1 VRGIT
6 NLHPSDIECKLFE
19 GTESTDY
26 TPYQKNYINPVTEIY
41 GCCSKESNYT
51 LPAIDDNSLK
61 CEITTQNIA
70 EEQIASYAGCWLI
83 SARKDMDFT
92 GSVSSTASS
101 TTTLQNKSATITPT
115 SSSGTYLY
123 TDLPNLAHFNKYY
136 ILIDLSITSTS
147 YITFSD
153 SKPVTLSIQYPSSAE
168 AIPVGTFETSASLVK
183 NHQIIIEVNDIE
195 TYKNLLNSFTLNFS
209 FYRSTGYSTSY
220 IRYEINHLE
229 FFRTDKTSLDL
240 EDADIVRDYVF
251 GGGTKVTFYNL
262 SLPNYELNG
271 IKNISEND
279 EYNLSDGINN
289 YLCDIL
295 NIDKNILIKY
305 IDRFTRTV
313 TDVLTYTV
321 NIEDSEPN
329 LDLLRT
335 RIYFENMDNIPHEI
349 ERVSESELIITFE
362 ESFSGTIIFTGALL
376 QPLTLVVDADVTIK
390 RVSDFLSPG
399 ATYNIKS
406 NLALESII
414 PNTIQGDFSI
424 RSFYSASKNVNDIRG
439 VITGDFALGTK
450 QSSYTDLVNETKKFG
465 KNYVIVKDALY
476 NILPEKGKTIEK
488 YNVNDIVSLN
498 NSLDEYIQL
507 KGIETFTDT
516 TIEKI
521 SKTNLYGSFVVNNVM
536 NTSYSLSSKDHHN
549 GDIIFNVNPVVRLKL
564 SKVLNSSELMVYSIV
579 SELYDSTTETW
590 SAVTTQK
597 IATNTASIDYSPEIT
612 YMGEGLFTYT
622 VDGYNHDTYY
632 NTATTLNTLI
642 VNPTTAAIT
651 IGTAITIKSANSAST
666 NYTYWTVPSIY
677 NPFAVTYVF
686 EKDNY
691 TDSGDYG
698 YQMSSIVYTYRS
710 LIFYPYL
717 TTISNLHSSGDGSIG
732 TTYLQ
737 YINSSGNYVYSYI
750 GKTSTDPG
758 YFDSTASSFSY
769 VFNSIEKTTD
779 GYRLVATNTNNNI
792 YRYGA
797 IVYYANTWS
806 SGTYETAY
814 ITATKGYVITNYCNN
829 KNVPVSLQ
837 VYAGSQASA
846 TAEWVTTLDIKY
858 TELYGDNKS
867 YGVLYADAGHI
878 ILLPRDNTN
887 SYRFNDIT
895 QLLTLK
901 DAKILHFDLT
911 AKRYLLGV
919 YTEDQLAAIGK
930 KIFHLE

>member
-1 VRGIT
+1 MRGIT

-101 TTTLQNKSATITPT
+101 TTTIQNKSATITPT
-115 SSSGTYLY
+115 SSSGTYLD
-123 TDLPNLAHFNKYY
+123 TDLPNLTHFNKYY
-136 ILIDLSITSTS
+136 ILIDLSITSAGYVS
-147 YITFSD
+147 FSD

-168 AIPVGTFETSASLVK
+168 AIPVGTFTTSASLVK

-209 FYRSTGYSTSY
+209 FYRSTSSYSYTSY

-240 EDADIVRDYVF
+240 EDANIVIDYVF
-251 GGGTKVTFYNL
+251 GGETKLTFYSL

-289 YLCDIL
+289 YLCDVL
-295 NIDKNILIKY
+295 DIDKSILIKY

-313 TDVLTYTV
+313 TNVLTYTV

-335 RIYFENMDNIPHEI
+335 RIYFENMDSIPYKV

-376 QPLTLVVDADVTIK
+376 QPLTLVIDADVAVRK
-390 RVSDFLSPG
+390 VSDFLSPG

-450 QSSYTDLVNETKKFG
+450 QSSYTDLVNETKEFG

-507 KGIETFTDT
+507 RGIETFTDT
-516 TIEKI
+516 LLEKLSKI
-521 SKTNLYGSFVVNNVM
+521 SLYGSFVVNNVM
-536 NTSYSLSSKDHHN
+536 NTSYSLSSTDHHD

-564 SKVLNSSELMVYSIV
+564 SKVLNSSDLLVYSIV
-579 SELYDSTTETW
+579 SELYDSTWNT
-590 SAVTTQK
+590 VTTQK
-597 IATNTASIDYSPEIT
+597 IATNTAAIDYSPTIT

-622 VDGYNHDTYY
+622 VAGYNHDTYY
-632 NTATTLNTLI
+632 STATTLNTLI

-651 IGTAITIKSANSAST
+651 IGTAITIKSADNASV

-691 TDSGDYG
+691 TNCGDYG
-698 YQMSSIVYTYRS
+698 YQHSSTAYTYRS

-717 TTISNLHSSGDGSIG
+717 TAISNLHSSGDGSIG
-732 TTYLQ
+732 TTYET
-737 YINSSGNYVYSYI
+737 YVNSSGDTVYSYI
-750 GKTSTDPG
+750 GKTSTDLGAFG
-758 YFDSTASSFSY
+758 YIDY
-769 VFNSIEKTTD
+769 VFNSIEKTTG
-779 GYRLVATNTNNNI
+779 GYRLVATNRGNSI
-792 YRYGA
+792 FRYGA
-797 IVYYANTWS
+797 ITYYAHTWS
-806 SGTYETAY
+806 SGTIETTYET
-814 ITATKGYVITNYCNN
+814 TRKGYVITNYCNN

-837 VYAGSQASA
+837 IYAGSQASA
-846 TAEWVTTLDIKY
+846 TAEWITTLDIPY
-858 TELYGDNKS
+858 TELYGDNKR

-878 ILLPRDNTN
+878 VLLPRNTTTN
-887 SYRFNDIT
+887 SYNFNDIT